1 MIESILA
8 KFGYV
13 KKPRTRMII
22 VTYQYMYGSSENIGN
37 VWFQTDKTGQNLRLE
52 IVNKCAD
59 SATRST
65 NGGCPRFVITNISDL
80 G

>member
-13 KKPRTRMII
+13 KKPRTRMLI

-37 VWFQTDKTGQNLRLE
+37 VWFQTDKTGENLRLE
-52 IVNKCAD
+52 IVNRCTK
-59 SATRST
+59 SITKST
-65 NGGCPRFVITNISDL
+65 DGNCPKFVITNISDL